1 MKTAL
6 ARLGNTDLTLS
17 SLFDDFFEMA
27 PAEVIGYELFPKVDV
42 NEDEKAVH
50 VKAEMPGL
58 EEKDIEVTL
67 KDRMLTIAGEKK
79 EEKTEE
85 NKKSNYRYCERRFG
99 SFSRTIELPEGINI
113 EAVNA
118 SYKNGILEIEL
129 PKSEAAQPKKINIAV
144 N

>member
-17 SLFDDFFEMA
+17 SLFDDFFEMV

-79 EEKTEE
+79 EEK
-85 NKKSNYRYCERRFG
+85 K
-99 SFSRTIELPEGINI
+99 
-113 EAVNA
+113 
-118 SYKNGILEIEL
+118 
-129 PKSEAAQPKKINIAV
+129 
-144 N
+144 